1 DFYVAFAEND
11 GGQWANAASIIEK
24 YGVVPEYV
32 MPDTYNTKN
41 TDDIA
46 GVMKDLMHKDALVL
60 RKMINEQHA
69 DRAAVQQ

>member
-1 DFYVAFAEND
+1 
-11 GGQWANAASIIEK
+11 
-24 YGVVPEYV
+24 EYV

-69 DRAAVQQ
+69 DRAAVQQVKEKMVSEVYRLAVYAFGMPPK